1 MSRMPS
7 AAYLHLGIV
16 YVVWGTVYPVI
27 RVALTE
33 ANAPTPMQLQ
43 TGRLLLSAA
52 VLATPL
58 VLRAR
63 FIIKSR
69 RDLALCLVSGFLFWV
84 TGNGF
89 AALALRELPAGFV
102 TMVAAGIPLW
112 TAVFQSLV
120 DRRGIARMQ
129 AASLAFG
136 FIGIALVFLPALGSA
151 GQTDLFKPFELT
163 VAFLAPV
170 TWALGSMLQR
180 PLQQTMAPEVAAS
193 VQMAAGGACC
203 LFLALAEGSPLPDRF
218 SQAEIIAFLYL
229 VLFVGALCFS
239 SYIKVTRLFPPHV
252 GASFA
257 YVNPIVSLFLAWLFL
272 GEQIALTSLIG
283 MATVI
288 ASVFVLLWD
297 AHRSA
302 YHVAALRDR

>member
-1 MSRMPS
+1 MPS
-7 AAYLHLGIV
+7 AAYLHLAIV

-27 RVALTE
+27 RVALID

-63 FIIKSR
+63 FIVKDR
-69 RDLALCLVSGFLFWV
+69 RALALCLVSGFLFWV

-89 AALALRELPAGFV
+89 ATLALRQLPAGFV

-120 DRRGIARMQ
+120 DRQGISRMQ
-129 AASLAFG
+129 VASLVFG
-136 FIGIALVFLPALGSA
+136 FIGIAVVFFPALSSV
-151 GQTDLFKPFELT
+151 GQADLYKPFELT

-180 PLQQTMAPEVAAS
+180 PLQKTMAPEVAAS
-193 VQMAAGGACC
+193 VQMAAGGVCC
-203 LFLALAEGSPLPDRF
+203 LVLASVEGAPLPDRF
-218 SQAEIIAFLYL
+218 SQAETIAFLYL

-239 SYIKVTRLFPPHV
+239 SYIKVTRLFPPHI

-257 YVNPIVSLFLAWLFL
+257 YVNPVVILLLAWLFL
-272 GEQIALTSLIG
+272 GEQIALTSLLG

-288 ASVFVLLWD
+288 ASVVVLLWH

-302 YHVAALRDR
+302 YRAATPGVLRDR